1 MIILLIA
8 HLHGV
13 VRHQEDILYGQGE
26 DVGGEEAGEQQT
38 HRQLVVRQVAVSAHQ
53 QGVAWTDR
61 KLTIKKLFDV
71 LLLTKIFVGEQLLHH
86 RVLGLEIRTVV
97 HLRGLS
103 WNISIFRVLSSTN

>member
-1 MIILLIA
+1 MNIA
-8 HLHGV
+8 HLHSV

-61 KLTIKKLFDV
+61 KLTIEK
-71 LLLTKIFVGEQLLHH
+71 FVRCFTSYQ
-86 RVLGLEIRTVV
+86 
-97 HLRGLS
+97 
-103 WNISIFRVLSSTN
+103 NIYW